1 MNGRDPAVGGLREVA
16 GPSAPDPSLV
26 VTLAGITFPTP
37 VLAAPGPLEFGR
49 QVRAVYDLRAFG
61 GIVTKS
67 VTLEPRPGHPGP
79 DVVETAAGWLN
90 AIGLRNPGVAGF
102 ITHDLP
108 FLRTL
113 ERPIIVSIAGH
124 RLADFV
130 AVAELLGEEA
140 GVAGLEINVSCPNVE
155 DGLHFGV
162 DPARTRALVA
172 AVRARTALPVFV
184 KLSPN
189 VTDIVAIAQAAADA
203 GADGLALIN
212 TLQGIAVDART
223 RRMRLGA
230 GVGGL
235 SGPAIKPVALRMVW
249 EVAHRV
255 ALPIVGM
262 GGIQTAE
269 DAVEFLLCGA
279 QAVAVASGV
288 LHNARIAE
296 EITQGLAA
304 FLRDEG
310 LASVTD
316 LVGRL
321 AR

>member
-1 MNGRDPAVGGLREVA
+1 MNGRDPALGGLRQISQ
-16 GPSAPDPSLV
+16 PSAPDRSLV
-26 VTLAGITFPTP
+26 ATIAGITFPTP

-49 QVRAVYDLRAFG
+49 QVRAVFDLRAFG

-67 VTLEPRPGHPGP
+67 VTLEPRSGHPGP
-79 DVVETAAGWLN
+79 DVVETTAGWLN
-90 AIGLRNPGVAGF
+90 AIGLRNPGIAGF

-113 ERPIIVSIAGH
+113 GRPIIVSIAGH

-130 AVAELLGEEA
+130 TVAELLSEEA

-155 DGLHFGV
+155 DGLHFGT
-162 DPARTRALVA
+162 DPSRTRALVG
-172 AVRARTALPVFV
+172 AVRASTALPVFV

-189 VTDIVAIAQAAADA
+189 VTDIVAIAQAAAEA

-249 EVAHRV
+249 EVARRV
-255 ALPIVGM
+255 ELPVVGM
-262 GGIQTAE
+262 GGILTAE
-269 DAVEFLLCGA
+269 DVVEFLLCGA
-279 QAVAVASGV
+279 HAVAVASGV
-288 LHNARIAE
+288 LHNAHVAE
-296 EITQGLAA
+296 DITHGLAA
-304 FLRDEG
+304 FLREEG
-310 LASVTD
+310 LSSVAD
-316 LVGRL
+316 LVGKL